1 LGALPTRGGRRVTER
16 ADVARNLEERS
27 TSRRRGDASFMETV
41 FLLIE
46 IEVGKADEVIR
57 RMKAVPGVA
66 EVEAVTGPFDL
77 IVKVQAPHI
86 NEALDTVVHRIRKIP
101 GIKSTETLVTV
112 GVN

>member
-1 LGALPTRGGRRVTER
+1 
-16 ADVARNLEERS
+16 
-27 TSRRRGDASFMETV
+27 METV

-46 IEVGKADEVIR
+46 IEVGKADDVIR
-57 RMKAVPGVA
+57 RMKAVPGVS

-86 NEALDTVVHRIRKIP
+86 NEALDTVVHKIRLIP

-112 GVN
+112 SGP